1 MMTLV
6 TAPDDRTAQSLPATP
21 GMQSDMAGGMKQM
34 CDDRYAG
41 EVGRMAYLEARLQ
54 ISDAE
59 RPLFDHWKD
68 VKLDSAK
75 RHASDCNARIGA
87 PDQDRGNP
95 VDRMGREE
103 DMLKQRVTDLDVE
116 RPVFAALYAALTPE
130 QRELLSPRRP
140 MDRNRGSS
148 RPHRGDVGN
157 LAPPS
162 PPPSL

>member
-1 MMTLV
+1 
-6 TAPDDRTAQSLPATP
+6 
-21 GMQSDMAGGMKQM
+21 
-34 CDDRYAG
+34 
-41 EVGRMAYLEARLQ
+41 MAYLEARLQ
-54 ISDAE
+54 LSDAE
-59 RPLFDHWKD
+59 RPLFDRWKD

-75 RHASDCNARIGA
+75 RHASDCNARIGT
-87 PDQDRGNP
+87 PDRDRANP

-140 MDRNRGSS
+140 MDRNRGPS
-148 RPHRGDVGN
+148 RQHPAALGDM
-157 LAPPS
+157 APPP